1 MIDEIAVERVRLFCP
16 EGHWQREVDV
26 DVVRYADP
34 DGGLWEYFSIDG
46 DPVMSPYTP
55 DGRPLCP
62 VCGRTTAARLLR
74 RRWSRCP
81 TAAGCAAGGRTAP
94 SGPTRRCFRPIPSRT
109 GPDRQAKAGPRS
121 VCPGERPKRV
131 L

>member
-1 MIDEIAVERVRLFCP
+1 MIDEIAVERVLLFCP
-16 EGHWQREVDV
+16 EDHWRQEVDV

-62 VCGRTTAARLLR
+62 VCWRMTAARLLSR
-74 RRWSRCP
+74 RLVP
-81 TAAGCAAGGRTAP
+81 VPDGGRRAASGWIAP
-94 SGPTRRCFRPIPSRT
+94 SGPTPRCFRPIPSRT
-109 GPDRQAKAGPRS
+109 GPDR
-121 VCPGERPKRV
+121 
-131 L
+131 

>member
-16 EGHWQREVDV
+16 EDHWQQSVDV

-62 VCGRTTAARLLR
+62 VCGRTTAARLLSR
-74 RRWSRCP
+74 RLVPVP
-81 TAAGCAAGGRTAP
+81 TAASCAAGGRTAP
-94 SGPTRRCFRPIPSRT
+94 SGPTPRCFRPAPSRT

-131 L
+131 P

>member
-1 MIDEIAVERVRLFCP
+1 MIDEIAVERARRFCP
-16 EGHWQREVDV
+16 EDRWQQEVDV

-34 DGGLWEYFSIDG
+34 DGGVWEYFSIDG

-62 VCGRTTAARLLR
+62 LCGRTTAARQLR
-74 RRWSRCP
+74 RRLVLVPDGGQLRSRWEDRP
-81 TAAGCAAGGRTAP
+81 ERADAP
-94 SGPTRRCFRPIPSRT
+94 LLHAHPSRT

-131 L
+131 P

>member
-16 EGHWQREVDV
+16 EDHWQQEVDV

-34 DGGLWEYFSIDG
+34 DGGQWEYFSVDG
-46 DPVMSPYTP
+46 EPVMSPYTP

-74 RRWSRCP
+74 RRLVPVPRRGQLRSRWEDRP
-81 TAAGCAAGGRTAP
+81 ERADAP
-94 SGPTRRCFRPIPSRT
+94 S
-109 GPDRQAKAGPRS
+109 RQARS
-121 VCPGERPKRV
+121 EQDRA
-131 L
+131 

>member
-16 EGHWQREVDV
+16 EDHWQQRVDV

-46 DPVMSPYTP
+46 DPVMSPYTA

-74 RRWSRCP
+74 RRLVPVPRRGQLRSRWENRP
-81 TAAGCAAGGRTAP
+81 ERAAAP
-94 SGPTRRCFRPIPSRT
+94 LLQARPEQ
-109 GPDRQAKAGPRS
+109 DRA
-121 VCPGERPKRV
+121 
-131 L
+131 

>member
-16 EGHWQREVDV
+16 EDHWQQEVDV

-62 VCGRTTAARLLR
+62 VCGRTTIPIAYGMPGPGLMELAERGVVRLGGCVIEDNQPTHE
-74 RRWSRCP
+74 CP
-81 TAAGCAAGGRTAP
+81 AGH
-94 SGPTRRCFRPIPSRT
+94 
-109 GPDRQAKAGPRS
+109 RS
-121 VCPGERPKRV
+121 EAQPPEVPLV
-131 L
+131 